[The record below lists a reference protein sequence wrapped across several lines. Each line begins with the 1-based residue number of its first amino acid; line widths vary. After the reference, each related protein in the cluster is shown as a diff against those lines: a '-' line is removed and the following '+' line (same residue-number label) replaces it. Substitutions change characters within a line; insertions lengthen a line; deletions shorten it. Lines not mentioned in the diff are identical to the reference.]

1 MRLLNGP
8 CDPRDVDMKV
18 SVDAVLVLVRP
29 MPFELDDEY
38 VVTDRFEEQG
48 ELTYATGEYQRTI
61 GPRKQIDAY
70 RKALGRLGAGRAFR
84 VKREKKAVL
93 A

>member
-8 CDPRDVDMKV
+8 CDPRDVEMPV
-18 SVDAVLVLVRP
+18 TVDAETIGVRP
-29 MPFELDDEY
+29 MPFEVSDIY
-38 VVTDRFEEQG
+38 VVTDRFIEQG
-48 ELTYATGEYQRTI
+48 EMLVGTAEYQRTL

-84 VKREKKAVL
+84 VKREKAR